1 MAMKHN
7 LLTSAAVWPV
17 SFGIV
22 AGALGLA
29 AAAAYAPCR
38 VRCGP
43 TRPAAQNA
51 SSEALNPV
59 AAKRP
64 AAAATSENP
73 TAAIRVAASCDP
85 CSPCAAKAACN
96 PCNPCAAKAACNPC
110 NPCAVEAAIDG
121 TGCVAP
127 SLQEASMCNPCAAAK
142 PAACNP
148 CNPCA
153 VKAACNPCNPCAAS
167 NPCNPCAA
175 SNPCNPCAAKNPCN
189 PCAAS
194 NPCNPCAA
202 AAEDVEVPDDEM
214 QALYDCLKPL
224 MLEAYGPGDHAASGE
239 WGDWERFSTMAY
251 VSGTHGGRFVQ
262 NHANDVAAEEYGKY
276 EDVDEIPSGSIL
288 AKPSFTMGAGG
299 EAALGPLFLMEKMAD
314 GWNADTADW
323 RYAMINADGSTF
335 GVTGGQNSD
344 GMMFCHECHAA
355 GQEADYLLFMPEEY
369 RRQ

>member
-64 AAAATSENP
+64 ANA
-73 TAAIRVAASCDP
+73 TAAIRLATSCSPCNPCAAAA
-85 CSPCAAKAACN
+85 CSPCAAACSPCNPCAAANPCNPCDPCAPGAAAEATGCVVPSLQQAAACNPCAASKPAACN
-96 PCNPCAAKAACNPC
+96 PCNPCAAKAACSP
-110 NPCAVEAAIDG
+110 
-121 TGCVAP
+121 
-127 SLQEASMCNPCAAAK
+127 CNPCAAA
-142 PAACNP
+142 
-148 CNPCA
+148 
-153 VKAACNPCNPCAAS
+153 
-167 NPCNPCAA
+167 
-175 SNPCNPCAAKNPCN
+175 
-189 PCAAS
+189 

-202 AAEDVEVPDDEM
+202 ANPCNPCAAANPCNPCAANPCSPCAAAGEPVTVPDDEM

-224 MLEAYGPGDHAASGE
+224 MLDAYGPGDHAASGE
-239 WGDWERFSTMAY
+239 WGDWERFSTRAY

-262 NHANDVAAEEYGKY
+262 NYANDVGAEDYGKF
-276 EDVDEIPSGSIL
+276 EDVDAMPGGSVL
-288 AKPSFTMGAGG
+288 AKPSFTVDARG

-323 RYAMINADGSTF
+323 RYAMVNADGSTF

-344 GMMFCHECHAA
+344 GMMFCHQCHTA
-355 GQEADYLLFMPEEY
+355 GQDADYLLFLPEEF
-369 RRQ
+369 RRP

>member
-51 SSEALNPV
+51 STEALNPV

-64 AAAATSENP
+64 ANP
-73 TAAIRVAASCDP
+73 TAAIRLAAS
-85 CSPCAAKAACN
+85 
-96 PCNPCAAKAACNPC
+96 
-110 NPCAVEAAIDG
+110 
-121 TGCVAP
+121 
-127 SLQEASMCNPCAAAK
+127 CNPCAAAACSPCNPCAGANPCNPCDPCAPGAAAEATGCVVPSLRQAAACNPCAASK

-153 VKAACNPCNPCAAS
+153 VTAACSPCNPCAA
-167 NPCNPCAA
+167 
-175 SNPCNPCAAKNPCN
+175 
-189 PCAAS
+189 

-202 AAEDVEVPDDEM
+202 ANPCNPCAANPCSPCAAAGEPPTVADDEM

-239 WGDWERFSTMAY
+239 WADWERFSTKAY

-262 NHANDVAAEEYGKY
+262 NYANDVGEEDYGKF
-276 EDVDEIPSGSIL
+276 EDVDEMPGGSIL
-288 AKPSFTMGAGG
+288 AKPSFTVGAGG
-299 EAALGPLFLMEKMAD
+299 EAALGPLFLMEKMSD
-314 GWNADTADW
+314 GWNSDTADW

-335 GVTGGQNSD
+335 GATGGQNSD
-344 GMMFCHECHAA
+344 GMRFCHECHTA
-355 GQEADYLLFMPEEY
+355 GQDTDYLLFLPEEF